1 MRITLIMLSLSM
13 FLFWSCSNDDTP
25 TQNQPPSTSSI
36 TLNINGLEDLGSTAK
51 YEGWIIVPTLSKT
64 NNTAEDM
71 PVSTGT
77 FTVSSS
83 GTLNQTEFNVD
94 AMDLSN
100 ATAFVLTIEPNPDPD
115 PNPSATHILAG
126 NFNGATANLSI
137 SHPAALGDDFSSSSG
152 TFILATPTDGAMTN
166 ENSGLWF
173 LDLSSGSPAQ
183 GLFLPTLPSGWK
195 YEGWA
200 VINGTPVT
208 TGKFTSTTQV
218 DESDPYSS
226 TQPGPPFPGE
236 DFLINAPSGLTFPT
250 DISGGKAVIT
260 IEPDPDNSQAPFTL
274 KPLVGDIPMNAT
286 DHTNYV
292 MSLNNPSFPTG
303 IATR

>member
-1 MRITLIMLSLSM
+1 MRILLVMLSLSLV
-13 FLFWSCSNDDTP
+13 LFWSCSNDDNTP
-25 TQNQPPSTSSI
+25 TQNQPSTSSL
-36 TLNINGLEDLGSTAK
+36 TLNINGLEDLGSTAN
-51 YEGWIIVPTLSKT
+51 YEGWVIVNGSPI
-64 NNTAEDM
+64 
-71 PVSTGT
+71 STGT
-77 FTVSSS
+77 FTVNAS
-83 GTLNQTEFNVD
+83 GTLSQTDFDVD
-94 AMDLSN
+94 ATELSN

-115 PNPSATHILAG
+115 PTPSATHIIAG
-126 NFNGATANLSI
+126 NFNGTTAALNI
-137 SHPAALGDDFSSSSG
+137 SSSAALGDDFSSSSG
-152 TFILATPTDGAMTN
+152 IFILATPTDGAMTN
-166 ENSGLWF
+166 ENSGIWF

-208 TGKFTSTTQV
+208 TGKFTSSTQM

-236 DFLINAPSGLTFPT
+236 DFLMNAPSGLTFPT

-260 IEPDPDNSQAPFTL
+260 IEPDPDNNPAPFTL
-274 KPLVGDIPMNAT
+274 KPLVGDIPMNAA
-286 DHTNYV
+286 DHTNYG
-292 MSLNNPSFPTG
+292 MNLNNPSFPTG